1 MLNVVKF
8 VIHSWRLPAHGLHAI
23 EVIHGVGKSSA
34 MAQSSLLATFRVNE
48 NTANTIIKGKIKPF
62 WALKKLEISLNLN
75 GEFMN
80 QFYFFK
86 KIISQI

>member
-48 NTANTIIKGKIKPF
+48 NTANTIIKGKIRIISTS
-62 WALKKLEISLNLN
+62 KKLEISVKF
-75 GEFMN
+75 EW
-80 QFYFFK
+80 
-86 KIISQI
+86 

>member
-48 NTANTIIKGKIKPF
+48 NTANTIIKGKMKPF
-62 WALKKLEISLNLN
+62 WALKKLEKNA
-75 GEFMN
+75 
-80 QFYFFK
+80 
-86 KIISQI
+86 